1 MNVAQKIIAIMGAFY
16 VLIGGAI
23 SIVFLFAFWGTP
35 GGLGFLA
42 IPMLFVI
49 LGMAFIIGALIPE
62 FKKNS
67 IKKHGDAYKAKIYG
81 YVENTSYRVN
91 GRFPINVKVH
101 FFDKKG
107 IEREAVLPA
116 GMSKGSGEYPIG
128 MTMDIYEY
136 RGKYSFDPKSVRD
149 EILPGEAELMDDK
162 PVDPSRIK
170 MTAVS
175 CRSCGAS
182 YQAAAGYTGRCPYCG
197 SYQNVG
203 EI

>member
-35 GGLGFLA
+35 GGIGFL
-42 IPMLFVI
+42 
-49 LGMAFIIGALIPE
+49 AFIIGALIPE
-62 FKKNS
+62 FKKNR

-101 FFDKKG
+101 YFDKKG